1 MEKLLSITKNSERE
15 VTITTPL
22 ENLEKEVATTILI
35 SYLSNATI
43 TYNLTLTLY
52 KVELQNIIVFN
63 YRGDEDS
70 INNLIEHVEGLY

>member
-1 MEKLLSITKNSERE
+1 MEKLLSVTKNNQRE
-15 VTITTPL
+15 VTITVP
-22 ENLEKEVATTILI
+22 LEKEVATTILI